1 MTLDNRHAI
10 ARPYWAR
17 PGIVTAAAADDGGG
31 ADDREDDDLD
41 DEDDE
46 EDDDP
51 DAGKTEEE
59 LRAELKAA
67 RATAAQLLSSRK
79 SERDKRRQA
88 QKRAAEL
95 EGKIGKGAASDDEDS
110 PEARAAALEAAR
122 REERERADR
131 KVKLAEARG
140 ALRAAGIDPARL
152 DRALGL
158 IDLGELDV
166 DDDGNVDG
174 IDDAIE
180 TLKGDLPELFAP
192 KTRQRRNVAGRE
204 RRDDESGGQPK
215 SAAQRHAEAI
225 LGSR

>member
-17 PGIVTAAAADDGGG
+17 PGILTATAADSGGG
-31 ADDREDDDLD
+31 ADDDLD
-41 DEDDE
+41 DEGDEDDE
-46 EDDDP
+46 DDEDDP

-79 SERDKRRQA
+79 SEREKRREA

-95 EGKIGKGAASDDEDS
+95 EGKIGKGKGADDEDG

-122 REERERADR
+122 REERDRADR

-140 ALRAAGIDPARL
+140 ALRAAGVDPARL

-158 IDLGELDV
+158 IDLSDLDV

-192 KTRQRRNVAGRE
+192 KTRRRRDVAGRE
-204 RRDDESGGQPK
+204 RQSDESGGQPK